1 MRQRLDWLYWPRFLS
16 SDALFMKINN
26 KKINL
31 QCTQCHQET
40 LYQKNTVACPNCG
53 ATILAS
59 QYNLQEL
66 KHSNWLKQL
75 PERYPS
81 LWRYHELL
89 PLFDLDNLITLGEGW
104 TPLIHAKRLGELMGL
119 DYLYIK
125 DERQNPT
132 GSFKDR
138 QAAVTISVMKEQGIK
153 EIVLAST
160 GNVAIS
166 YSAFAAKAGI
176 KIHAFLTALTPDEK
190 IREIQVY
197 GTPTVKVPGHYD
209 YTKQVAADF
218 AQAQGIFLD
227 NGLKNFTSV
236 ESMKTM
242 AFELGEQLKGKAPD
256 WYVQG
261 VSGGMGP
268 IGVIKGFE
276 EMVELGMVDKV
287 PAVAG
292 IQSSGCAPMALA
304 FERGDRIATPVE
316 QPQTAIATLATGNPG
331 FAYSW
336 LYDLIQKHGGT
347 IEQATDQDAYAMT
360 KLLATTE
367 GISVEPATAVAF
379 AGLMKLA
386 KNGIIKRYESVV
398 INCSGHTYPVEKHI
412 INNQ

>member
-1 MRQRLDWLYWPRFLS
+1 MN
-16 SDALFMKINN
+16 IIN

-31 QCTQCHQET
+31 HCTQCHKET
-40 LYQKNTVACPNCG
+40 LYQKTTVACTNCG
-53 ATILAS
+53 ATILTS
-59 QYNLQEL
+59 QYNLKQ
-66 KHSNWLKQL
+66 LKQSDWFKEL
-75 PERYPS
+75 SQRYPS

-89 PLFDLDNLITLGEGW
+89 PIFDLNNIVTIGEGW
-104 TPLIHAKRLGELMGL
+104 TPLIHAKQLGELMGL

-176 KIHAFLTALTPDEK
+176 KIHAFLTALTRDEK
-190 IREIQVY
+190 IREIQLY
-197 GTPTVKVPGHYD
+197 GTPTVKVPGTYD

-218 AQAQGIFLD
+218 AQTQGIFLD
-227 NGLKNFTSV
+227 NGLKNFTSM

-268 IGVIKGFE
+268 IGVTKGFE

-287 PAVAG
+287 PAIAG

-304 FERGDRIATPVE
+304 FERGDRIATPIE

-336 LYDLIQKHGGT
+336 LYDLMQKHGGT
-347 IEQATDQDAYAMT
+347 MEQATDQEAYIMT

-386 KNGIIKRYESVV
+386 QKGKIKRHEIVV
-398 INCSGHTYPVEKHI
+398 INCSGHTYPVEEQILRIK
-412 INNQ
+412 N